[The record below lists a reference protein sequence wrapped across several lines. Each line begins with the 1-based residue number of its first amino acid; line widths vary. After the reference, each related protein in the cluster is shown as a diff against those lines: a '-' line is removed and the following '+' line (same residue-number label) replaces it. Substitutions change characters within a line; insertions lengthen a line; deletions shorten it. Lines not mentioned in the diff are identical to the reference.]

1 MPPPRNA
8 SSTGG
13 RLSGEDMQHYME
25 SFEEHFLNGHIRYDT
40 EVLKIKRVAAEANGK
55 ASSTP
60 AASQWLISMQDKRTN
75 ALSDA
80 RYDRV
85 VLCTGVSAPRRVVF
99 RRAVEMLMVRVTSM

>member
-25 SFEEHFLNGHIRYDT
+25 SFEEHFLNGRIRYET
-40 EVLKIKRVAAEANGK
+40 EILKIKRVETNGK

-60 AASQWLISMQDKRTN
+60 ASSQWLISMQDKRTN
-75 ALSDA
+75 AISEA

-85 VLCTGVSAPRRVVF
+85 VLCTGVS
-99 RRAVEMLMVRVTSM
+99 TSDSCGGCDEH